1 MYCWGDNEFQQLGLN
16 KDKNKYF
23 SIPTA
28 VTTPSGHQ
36 IQQVACGS
44 NFTAV
49 LTKSKQTFLITLP
62 LDLWV
67 GIQWGP
73 ILWIWAK
80 DSQKIKKNTN
90 IPRITD
96 EGWNSKKH
104 LTGPVEKKKTLVSSS
119 LGLVPYR

>member
-1 MYCWGDNEFQQLGLN
+1 MFFKSVSIATYIVYCWGDNEFQQLGLN

-80 DSQKIKKNTN
+80 DSQKIKKKTGSLMKGGTLRNT
-90 IPRITD
+90 
-96 EGWNSKKH
+96 
-104 LTGPVEKKKTLVSSS
+104 
-119 LGLVPYR
+119 